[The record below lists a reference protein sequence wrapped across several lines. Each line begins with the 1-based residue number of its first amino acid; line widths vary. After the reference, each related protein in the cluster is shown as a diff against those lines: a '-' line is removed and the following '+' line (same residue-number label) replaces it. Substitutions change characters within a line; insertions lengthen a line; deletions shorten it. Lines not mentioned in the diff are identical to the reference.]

1 MVRQTVNDVTYHA
14 ERKTRF
20 KNDCTENEWKGVTNN
35 TNNWDSNRT
44 NMSAVLCPAGLSYI
58 LVRKERH

>member
-14 ERKTRF
+14 KRKTRYE
-20 KNDCTENEWKGVTNN
+20 NDCIENEWKEVTNN

-44 NMSAVLCPAGLSYI
+44 VMPCGSVLHPCMCM
-58 LVRKERH
+58 